1 MLEFNVNVIII
12 QQGCQMADCH
22 LDTLEDTHTYIH
34 LYINSWKCPQVSF
47 KKNTQLCKLH
57 IYLDLSRGTF
67 DHFHA

>member
-1 MLEFNVNVIII
+1 
-12 QQGCQMADCH
+12 MADFH

-47 KKNTQLCKLH
+47 KKNTQFCKLH
-57 IYLDLSRGTF
+57 IYLDISRGTF